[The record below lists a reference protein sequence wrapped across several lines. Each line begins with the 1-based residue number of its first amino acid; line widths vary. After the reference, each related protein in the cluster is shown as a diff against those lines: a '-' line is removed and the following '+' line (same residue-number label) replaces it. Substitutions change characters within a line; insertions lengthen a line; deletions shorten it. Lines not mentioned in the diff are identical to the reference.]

1 MPRTRLYL
9 GLLATLSALPSSAE
23 HLEELVVRESHDTRT
38 IDVTGELII
47 SPDVAQLLKRAPGAN
62 VNSNGPLTGIPQ
74 YRGMYGPRIATSLN
88 GNQLAPA
95 GPNWMDPPISYAV
108 GGQLESLEVYRGIAP
123 VSVAQESIGGAIDAR
138 THRGEFTDSA
148 DFQLEGRLIGS
159 AQSVNGGHHLNTA
172 LHASNNRHRFKAA
185 AMTEAGDDAGFP
197 GGDITPTEYERQR
210 YDVGYG
216 VRWGNH
222 SLQLDYG
229 YNDTGEAGTPSLPMD
244 ITYFEGDLYNMT
256 YRFDPAT
263 WIDATLSLYGSEL
276 DHGMTNYRLRE
287 APDPSR
293 WRRNTATSENLGFNL
308 RVNMAVAGG
317 AWTVGLDGFDETHDS
332 DIDNPENPMFFL
344 VNFNGAERQ
353 VLGAFAERRQ
363 DVGDNW
369 ETELGIRYNRVTMD
383 AGEVDGT
390 PAMMMPPAQMLRD
403 AFNAA
408 GREQTDNNVD
418 LVARLRYS
426 SGLNSSWHLSAAR
439 KTRSPSY
446 QERYLWL
453 PLEATAGLADGY
465 TYTGNIHLDPE
476 ESTQLEFGYD
486 YSGPRLSLSPRVFY
500 KRVDDYIQGTP
511 SEVPAAVM
519 FVRMMNAMNGTSNPD
534 PLQFNNVDAELYGF
548 DLDWVWQVGEQWS
561 LSGILNYVRGERRD
575 IDDNLYRIAPPNA
588 TLRLAYQG
596 ENWTAGVENIL
607 YRRQHRV
614 SETNGEQ
621 KTAGYGI
628 LNLNATWQAT
638 PALQVAAGVDNI
650 FDKTFLDH
658 LGGYNRAVNPDIA
671 RGARLP
677 GYGTNVFARVTLE
690 F

>member
-369 ETELGIRYNRVTMD
+369 ETELGIRHNRVTMD